1 MSSPRIFR
9 STPLIFFIFLP
20 TLIWGHGYIK
30 TPRSRNF
37 VAYEDGKS
45 WPHLEENPE
54 KDNCPQCLNRGGTLA
69 RCGLKDSLNYD
80 TPRNAK
86 KGLLNANPQ
95 AVYFANEEIT
105 VDVVLMAHH
114 KGHFVFKACA
124 IEEFEV
130 ATQDCF
136 DQHPL
141 TFVEDLLYAAPVD
154 VNHPERGYIAPITHS
169 GIQYSSGE
177 SYLFSH
183 KYLLPP
189 GLTGDLVLL
198 QWHYYT
204 ANTCVYEGYD
214 AYPWPSSSW
223 NPNLALCPE
232 ISSDGSGTP
241 EQFWNCAEITI
252 LTGTVSPTTS
262 APTSPQL
269 SPPPIN
275 SPVASP
281 TPETACG
288 GGSTGNGF
296 CGDKKC
302 CSYWGFC
309 VTTNEFCGE
318 PSEPSTSP
326 PIDPPVA
333 PPSTTSPVT
342 HSPTDAPT
350 PESSTPPPTT
360 SPVTHIPTDAP
371 IASTGTCGEGE
382 VGNGICEDGNCC
394 SEWGH
399 CGSTEYDCAK
409 HASSLIKIPVAS
421 SPQLCC
427 PAGFTGFRDYDSCF
441 KFYPCKDGVVT
452 GEPLYCSPGA
462 LFDNDKQ
469 SCDWAT
475 NVDCAHS
482 TCKRSLRGNK

>member
-1 MSSPRIFR
+1 MATFE
-9 STPLIFFIFLP
+9 
-20 TLIWGHGYIK
+20 K
-30 TPRSRNF
+30 
-37 VAYEDGKS
+37 
-45 WPHLEENPE
+45 NPE
-54 KDNCPQCLNRGGTLA
+54 KDHCPQCLNRGGTLA
-69 RCGLKDSLNYD
+69 RCGLTDSLNYD

-105 VDVVLMAHH
+105 VDVVLTEHH

-130 ATQDCF
+130 ATQGCF

-154 VNHPERGYIAPITHS
+154 VNHLERGYIAPTTHS
-169 GIQYSSGE
+169 GIQNSSGA
-177 SYLFSH
+177 YLFSH

-214 AYPWPSSSW
+214 TYPWPNSSW
-223 NPNLALCPE
+223 NPNLAVCPE
-232 ISSDGSGTP
+232 ISSDGIGTP

-252 LTGTVSPTTS
+252 LTGTV
-262 APTSPQL
+262 

-309 VTTNEFCGE
+309 VTTNNVCGE

-333 PPSTTSPVT
+333 P
-342 HSPTDAPT
+342 
-350 PESSTPPPTT
+350 
-360 SPVTHIPTDAP
+360 
-371 IASTGTCGEGE
+371 
-382 VGNGICEDGNCC
+382 
-394 SEWGH
+394 
-399 CGSTEYDCAK
+399 
-409 HASSLIKIPVAS
+409 IKTPVAS
-421 SPQLCC
+421 SPQPCC
-427 PAGFTGFRDYDSCF
+427 PAGFTGFRDHDSCF
-441 KFYPCKDGVVT
+441 KFYNCLDGVVT
-452 GEPLYCSPGA
+452 GELLDCSRGT
-462 LFDNDKQ
+462 LFDNDRQ

-482 TCKRSLRGNK
+482 TCKRRLRGNK